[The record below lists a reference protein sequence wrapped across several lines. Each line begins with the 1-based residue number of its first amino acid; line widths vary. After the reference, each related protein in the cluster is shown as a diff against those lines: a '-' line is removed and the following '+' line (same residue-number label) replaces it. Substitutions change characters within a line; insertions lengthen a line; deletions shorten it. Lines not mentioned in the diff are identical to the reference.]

1 VFARYT
7 RRSLRR
13 LFPAWHFNTNFEGK
27 RPLQRQFF
35 RLLRLPVAAVFACS
49 LLLASFDLWSAALA
63 AEGPFSDF
71 SGSWTGNGTLRP
83 TNGAVERIRC
93 NASYR
98 PRGSSLHEIDL
109 QLRCASD
116 SYHFDLT
123 GQFSA
128 DDQNQ
133 VTGRWTERSRNIG
146 GTAVGN
152 ASGDRLQV
160 HVESSGFAADL
171 VMTTRNRRQ
180 NVTIDSQGGGQVI
193 KASISLSRS

>member
-1 VFARYT
+1 M
-7 RRSLRR
+7 
-13 LFPAWHFNTNFEGK
+13 
-27 RPLQRQFF
+27 QRQFF
-35 RLLRLPVAAVFACS
+35 RLLRLPVTAVFACS
-49 LLLASFDLWSAALA
+49 LLLASFDQWSAALA

-98 PRGSSLHEIDL
+98 PRGSSQHEIDL

-116 SYHFDLT
+116 SYHFDLS

>member
-1 VFARYT
+1 MERCGRQMGLSNVFAAMQATAR
-7 RRSLRR
+7 
-13 LFPAWHFNTNFEGK
+13 
-27 RPLQRQFF
+27 
-35 RLLRLPVAAVFACS
+35 AAAHCMKLTS
-49 LLLASFDLWSAALA
+49 NCGARATATISISA
-63 AEGPFSDF
+63 
-71 SGSWTGNGTLRP
+71 
-83 TNGAVERIRC
+83 
-93 NASYR
+93 
-98 PRGSSLHEIDL
+98 
-109 QLRCASD
+109 
-116 SYHFDLT
+116 

-133 VTGRWTERSRNIG
+133 ISGRWTERSRNIG